1 MMMKIEVLFQE
12 KIRLLR
18 SFLEVTKDY
27 QVRFKEPS
35 HDVEVK
41 MTWVD
46 ELSDLRE
53 SNLKAMQLLDQQ
65 IEDEKRCLNRS
76 SIEKLQGGGTF
87 TQALDETFALIK
99 EIQLTDQ
106 SLFLYIQN
114 MGFELRA
121 QILKG
126 LKEKEAMSKFKSQ
139 GQSPAGEGL
148 DQTV

>member
-1 MMMKIEVLFQE
+1 MMEIESLFQE
-12 KIRLLR
+12 KVRLLR
-18 SFLEVTKDY
+18 SFLECTKDY
-27 QVRFKEPS
+27 HVRFKGEG
-35 HDVEVK
+35 DVELK

-46 ELSDLRE
+46 ELSDMRE
-53 SNLKAMQLLDQQ
+53 SNLKAMQLLDQR
-65 IEDEKRCLNRS
+65 IESEKRLLNRS
-76 SIEKLQGGGTF
+76 SIEKLQGDPAFVRT
-87 TQALDETFALIK
+87 LEETFDLIK

-126 LKEKEAMSKFKSQ
+126 LKEKEAVSKFKSQ
-139 GQSPAGEGL
+139 SQSPTGESL

>member
-1 MMMKIEVLFQE
+1 MIKLEVLFQD

-18 SFLEVTKDY
+18 AFLACTQDY
-27 QVRFKEPS
+27 QARFKVEQ
-35 HDVEVK
+35 DVEVK

-53 SNLKAMQLLDQQ
+53 SNMRAMQLLDQE
-65 IEDEKRCLNRS
+65 IENEKKLLNRS
-76 SIEKLQGGGTF
+76 TIEKLQGGGTF
-87 TQALDETFALIK
+87 TQTLEETFSLIK

-114 MGFELRA
+114 MGFELRT

-126 LKEKEAMSKFKSQ
+126 PQ
-139 GQSPAGEGL
+139 GKRGNVE
-148 DQTV
+148 V

>member
-1 MMMKIEVLFQE
+1 MMKIETLFQE

-18 SFLEVTKDY
+18 AFLECTQDY
-27 QVRFKEPS
+27 QKRFKED
-35 HDVEVK
+35 HDVELK
-41 MTWVD
+41 MNWVD
-46 ELSDLRE
+46 ELSDMRE
-53 SNLKAMQLLDQQ
+53 VNLKAMQLLDQQ
-65 IEDEKRCLNRS
+65 IENEKRLLNRS
-76 SIEKLQGGGTF
+76 SIEKLQGEGTF
-87 TQALDETFALIK
+87 TQTLEETFALIK

-126 LKEKEAMSKFKSQ
+126 LKDKEAMSKFKSQ
-139 GQSPAGEGL
+139 NQSPTGEGF